1 MSQSAT
7 VSSLRFPLD
16 GSEITIGRDPSCK
29 VRVSGAGV
37 SRFHASINLDPL
49 NPYIKDTGSTY
60 GTRVNGVAVPEACLQ
75 NGSVIS
81 IGIEQFTI
89 KREDG
94 FLNLVSSLT
103 DYSSGQEDN
112 LLDRNKS
119 ITIGRSPESNILLDH
134 PLVSRL
140 HAIVKRNPGGE
151 IVLTDHKSTNG
162 VFVNGIRISQS
173 ILTDGDIIQ
182 IGPFRLFVND
192 CTLVRLDDRNRIK
205 IEASDITVVRN
216 GSLLVDRANFSV
228 QPGEFAVILGAS
240 GAGKSTLVKTITGM
254 SMMTN
259 GTIYANGLPL
269 KNFLQAF
276 ASSIGYVSQKDL
288 LFNELTVE
296 ETFREQSIFRLP
308 ADSTIEERRLRI
320 DETIKLLELENVVKR
335 RICELSGGEAKRVHI
350 GIELLSSPAL
360 IVLDEPLS
368 GLDPGLVK
376 RFMNLFRRICDR
388 GHTLI
393 LTTHTLE
400 QLQICDKLIF
410 MHEGKIVFTGG
421 ADELMTAFD
430 ATSLAEVYQKTA
442 SGKFENKNINF
453 SENTGSRD
461 SYNDKF
467 PAIMTVK
474 KHSIISALRQTRLL
488 IFRYFRITTRDKRS
502 IFLLLF
508 QGPLIA
514 FFLGLV
520 FWNQAGFL
528 PLGFYF
534 CITVSVIWI
543 GGINTIREIAREWP
557 MLSREYR
564 AGLSLTAYI
573 FAKVM
578 FTFCLTILQ
587 SAFFTI
593 ILRIIF
599 VDFKFDVESF
609 VLLFSGAFS
618 GGILG
623 LTISSCCGNTTRATQ
638 ALPVILI
645 PQIFFS
651 GVLIPFDRMTQ
662 AGGLISQLTVSRPV
676 YGMLKETALLH
687 QSIFSLTQWQSLFY
701 LLTGLI
707 IVSSFAIR
715 YRIHKFQDS

>member
-7 VSSLRFPLD
+7 VSSLRFYLD

-29 VRVSGAGV
+29 VQVLGAGV

-49 NPYIKDTGSTY
+49 NPSIKDTGSTY
-60 GTRVNGVAVPEACLQ
+60 GTRVNGVEVSKASLQ

-89 KREDG
+89 ELEDK
-94 FLNLVSSLT
+94 FINLVSSVP
-103 DYSSGQEDN
+103 DYSRGQEDN
-112 LLDRNKS
+112 LLDQNKN
-119 ITIGRSPESNILLDH
+119 ITIGRSTESDIVLDH
-134 PLVSRL
+134 PLVSRI

-173 ILTDGDIIQ
+173 ILSDGDIVQ

-192 CTLVRLDDRNRIK
+192 STLVCLDDRNRIK
-205 IEASDITVVRN
+205 IEASGITVVRN
-216 GSLLVDRANFSV
+216 GSVLVDSAYFSV
-228 QPGEFAVILGAS
+228 QPGEFTVILGAS

-259 GTIYANGLPL
+259 GAIYANGLPL

-276 ASSIGYVSQKDL
+276 ASSIGYVSQKNL

-308 ADSTIEERRLRI
+308 ADSTIEERSLRI

-400 QLQICDKLIF
+400 QLKICDKLIF

-421 ADELMTAFD
+421 AEELMTVFD

-442 SGKFENKNINF
+442 SHKCTSKNLNI
-453 SENTGSRD
+453 SDNTSSGD
-461 SYNDKF
+461 SDKI

-474 KHSIISALRQTRLL
+474 KHSVTSALNQIRLL
-488 IFRYFRITTRDKRS
+488 LFRYFKIITRDKRS

-508 QGPLIA
+508 QAPLIA

-528 PLGFYF
+528 PLSFYF

-564 AGLSLTAYI
+564 AGLSLFSYI
-573 FAKVM
+573 IAKVM
-578 FTFCLTILQ
+578 FTFFLSILQ
-587 SAFFTI
+587 SAFFSI
-593 ILRIIF
+593 ILKLIF
-599 VDFKFDVESF
+599 VDFKLDVEAF

-623 LTISSCCGNTTRATQ
+623 LTISSCCGNTARATQ
-638 ALPVILI
+638 ALPVIFI

-651 GVLIPFDRMTQ
+651 GILIPFDRMTQ
-662 AGGLISQLTVSRPV
+662 VGGLISQLTISRPV
-676 YGMLKETALLH
+676 YGLFKEAALLH
-687 QSIFSLTQWQSLFY
+687 LAIFSLTQWQSLLY

-707 IVSSFAIR
+707 IVLSFAVR